1 MTRTFTLIAF
11 ALQLP
16 LGASAQERLYFES
29 GVGALLTPTI
39 TVRGTDND
47 WSTRCDLLINPN
59 GVETGTECDLNPPP
73 TEWTNTSGRATGL
86 SAGFAVGYRMGWLST
101 ELEYGYRTAAHH
113 DYTPTVIG
121 DEITLDK
128 ADQELERAI
137 GGVGD
142 VSAHSL
148 TANVVAR
155 FGNRHVTPYLGV
167 GAGVS
172 RVTVDYFSLW
182 KRNDDPAR
190 IRTFA
195 DPVLRAKLAG
205 TTTLGSGVLVDY
217 LPGFQ
222 LQAGAEFRVAERVT
236 LGVKLRRT
244 HYGEFRSD
252 PREWDQLR
260 SHESTVGRGDRILY
274 EVRTADTGAWTIT
287 VGLRYGG

>member
-1 MTRTFTLIAF
+1 MTRIITLLTIALSP
-11 ALQLP
+11 A
-16 LGASAQERLYFES
+16 AAAQQRLYFES
-29 GVGALLTPTI
+29 GMGAVLTPTI
-39 TVRGTDND
+39 TLRGTDND

-59 GVETGTECDLNPPP
+59 GVETGTECDRNPPP

-86 SAGFAVGYRMGWLST
+86 TAGFAVGYRMGLVST
-101 ELEYGYRTAAHH
+101 ELEYRYRTAGHH
-113 DYTPTVIG
+113 DYTPTAIG

-128 ADQELERAI
+128 ADQELERAV
-137 GGVGD
+137 GGAGD

-148 TANVVAR
+148 TTNVVVR
-155 FGNRHVTPYLGV
+155 FGNRRVTPHLGV

-205 TTTLGSGVLVDY
+205 TTTLGSAVLVDY
-217 LPGFQ
+217 VPAFQ
-222 LQAGAEFRVAERVT
+222 VLAGADIRVADGVN
-236 LGVKLRRT
+236 LGVRVRRT

-260 SHESTVGRGDRILY
+260 SHESTVGRGERILY
-274 EVRTADTGAWTIT
+274 QVRTADTGAWTIT
-287 VGLRYGG
+287 AGLRYGG